1 MNKIIL
7 LITGFIITVSISA
20 QKYVQVRDEPRHHN
34 VFENEFVR
42 ILDVHLGPSDTTQYH
57 LHNTPSV
64 FILFT
69 NTKVGSQLLGGL
81 PIDGANVSGMISF
94 DSIAQPRIHRVWN
107 KDTGW
112 FHVIDAELVSK
123 KKPVNIPLIELT
135 DLNPLF
141 NEALVNG
148 YQLDLQKDKSIIL
161 PATKN
166 GYLLIS
172 LGEGLVEYK
181 INEVTHHRRIKAGHY
196 TWVESGKKLSIVNKN
211 GTSISF
217 TLLQFK

>member
-1 MNKIIL
+1 MCKIIL
-7 LITGFIITVSISA
+7 LIACFIVTVSVSA
-20 QKYVQVRDEPRHHN
+20 QKYVPVRDEPRHHN
-34 VFENEFVR
+34 VFENEIVR
-42 ILDVHLGPSDTTQYH
+42 ILDVHLGPKDTTEYH

-81 PIDGANVSGMISF
+81 LVDGANVSGMISF

-123 KKPVNIPLIELT
+123 KKPVNIPLIQLP

-148 YQLDLQKDKSIIL
+148 YQLDLQKNKSITL
-161 PATKN
+161 PATRN

-172 LGEGLVEYK
+172 LGEGVVDYK
-181 INEVTHHRRIKAGHY
+181 INEVTHHRKIKAGHY
-196 TWVESGKKLSIVNKN
+196 TWVESGKKFSITNN
-211 GTSISF
+211 IGTAVSF